1 MFGKRNS
8 SVQLCSPV
16 TNGTYWVR
24 LEEITEGKIGSK
36 WGLRF
41 KFSYENNP
49 EGVPNDFVLFD
60 VEPDSD
66 PEKVL
71 WFQIRLER
79 IFRCFGLD
87 GDLTPENYCKW
98 IGKQGMVEIGEGK
111 NGYKEVKRF
120 IFN

>member
-1 MFGKRNS
+1 MFGKRDS
-8 SVQLCSPV
+8 SVQLRSPV
-16 TNGTYWVR
+16 ANGTYWVR
-24 LEEITEGKIGSK
+24 LEEITEGKIGDK

-60 VEPDSD
+60 IEPDSS
-66 PEKVL
+66 PEQVL

-79 IFRCFGLD
+79 IFRCFGLG
-87 GDLTPENYCKW
+87 GDLTPENYRKW
-98 IGKQGMVEIGEGK
+98 VGKQGMVEIGEGK
-111 NGYKEVKRF
+111 SGYKEVKRF